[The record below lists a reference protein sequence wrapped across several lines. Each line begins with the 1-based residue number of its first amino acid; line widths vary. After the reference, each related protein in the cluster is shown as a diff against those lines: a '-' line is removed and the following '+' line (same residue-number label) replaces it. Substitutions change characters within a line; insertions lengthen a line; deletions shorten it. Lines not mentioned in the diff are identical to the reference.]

1 MNKLALIRNLFL
13 LVLTVL
19 PCSASAIEFYLV
31 EGDNVNIRKGPGQ
44 QWRVLSKV
52 DDGQLVLET
61 RRQGYWSEVFYLDRR
76 KTKIQG
82 WIYNTYLVP
91 QVLSGEPSSK
101 DELQVDVS
109 AKQTVCVDKAGVSIG
124 STCYLDVNFH
134 LVVPQAEV
142 KEVRISCWADFV
154 IPGHKDVTPVQASH
168 TDVFHVLG
176 GAVEGQ
182 MRLTA
187 GLNLIVAPKD
197 YSATYYNCSAVKIE

>member
-13 LVLTVL
+13 LILAVL
-19 PCSASAIEFYLV
+19 PCSASAIEFYIV

-82 WIYNTYLVP
+82 WIYNTFLTP
-91 QVLSGEPSSK
+91 QVLSGKPSSM
-101 DELQVDVS
+101 DELQVDVV
-109 AKQTVCVDKAGVSIG
+109 ADQTVCVDKVGVSIG
-124 STCYLDVNFH
+124 STCYLDVSFH

-142 KEVRISCWADFV
+142 KEVRVSCWADFV
-154 IPGHKDVTPVQASH
+154 VPGHKDVTPVQASH
-168 TDVFHVLG
+168 TDAFHVLG
-176 GAVEGQ
+176 GSVEGR

-187 GLNLIVAPKD
+187 GLNLIVPPEG
-197 YSATYYNCSAVKIE
+197 YSATYYNCSAVKAE